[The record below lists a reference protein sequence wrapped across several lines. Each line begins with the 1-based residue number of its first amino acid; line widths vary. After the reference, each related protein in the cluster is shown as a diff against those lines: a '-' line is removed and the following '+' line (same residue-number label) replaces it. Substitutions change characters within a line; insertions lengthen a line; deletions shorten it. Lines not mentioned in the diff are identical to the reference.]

1 MQVFQLTGRQAG
13 RTRIDV
19 AAAQGLTTFV
29 GRQRDLELLTVLLE
43 KAQEGHGQIVGIQGE
58 AGMGKSRLLL
68 EFRRRLQREDVT
80 YLEGRCFSYGQS
92 VLYLPLVGML
102 KQYFA
107 LEDESDQ
114 IITERVLAGVVQVGM
129 EAAMAP
135 YLMALLPS
143 RTEDAVLQGLA
154 LEVRRKQTFAALRTL
169 FLALSRQRL
178 LVLAVE
184 DPHWID
190 HPSEAFL
197 AMLGESLGARPYA
210 AAVDSPSRLP
220 PSLGRE
226 VVLHARC
233 PAATE

>member
-19 AAAQGLTTFV
+19 AAAQGLTSFV
-29 GRQRDLELLTVLLE
+29 GRQRELEILTALLE
-43 KAQEGHGQIVGIQGE
+43 KAQEGHGQMAASRARQGWANTVCSWSSAAACKGKTIGI
-58 AGMGKSRLLL
+58 
-68 EFRRRLQREDVT
+68 
-80 YLEGRCFSYGQS
+80 LEGRCFSYGQS

-114 IITERVLAGVVQVGM
+114 IITERVMAGVVQVGM

-135 YLMALLPS
+135 YLMALLS
-143 RTEDAVLQGLA
+143 GCTEDAVLQGLA
-154 LEVRRKQTFAALRTL
+154 PEVRRKQTFAALRTL

-197 AMLGESLGARPYA
+197 AMLGESLGAARMLLLLIHRPGYHH
-210 AAVDSPSRLP
+210 PWGEK
-220 PSLGRE
+220 SL
-226 VVLHARC
+226 LHACC